1 MGTRNLTI
9 VYKDG
14 DYKVAQYGQWD
25 GYPEGLGVNI
35 LKFLHDTNMDDFK
48 YKLNKVSFL
57 SKDENE
63 KLNSYIEGRIS
74 ENPNYEWTKEFPELS
89 RDAGGDIL
97 KIILKE
103 EENIKLDNYLNF
115 AADSLFCEYAYV
127 IDLDK
132 NTFEVYEGFIKTPLS
147 EEDRF
152 YFLQERRRDET
163 YYPVKLVKSYA
174 LNSLPSEEEF
184 LNDFEED
191 EDEE

>member
-89 RDAGGDIL
+89 RDTGGDIL

-152 YFLQERRRDET
+152 CFLQERRRDET